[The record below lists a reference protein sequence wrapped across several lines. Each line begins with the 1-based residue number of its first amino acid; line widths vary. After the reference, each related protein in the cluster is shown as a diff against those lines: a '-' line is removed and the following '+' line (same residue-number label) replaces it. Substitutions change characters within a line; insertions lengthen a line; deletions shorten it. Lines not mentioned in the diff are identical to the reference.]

1 MMKIRH
7 YSVFLSCILLC
18 LTACPGIPS
27 VKTPSSAQTGS
38 SSETSVGV
46 PASENAQT
54 LTEALIKS
62 SRVISESLDSGASI
76 AIISIASVD
85 LFEAEYALEELTIHL
100 VNSRKFRVVDRRNLD
115 VIRAEQQF
123 HLSGEVDDDTAVS
136 IGHLIGAAYVITG
149 GISPWG
155 QANYLRLRVIDVETG
170 QIKIMTSVSYGGNL

>member
-1 MMKIRH
+1 MKTKY
-7 YSVFLSCILLC
+7 YSVFICILLC
-18 LTACPGIPS
+18 LTACPGGPS
-27 VKTPSSAQTGS
+27 IKTSTGVSAS
-38 SSETSVGV
+38 D
-46 PASENAQT
+46 NAQT

-62 SRVISESLDSGASI
+62 GRVISESLDSGVSV
-76 AIISIASVD
+76 AIISIASAD

-115 VIRAEQQF
+115 VIKAEQQF
-123 HLSGEVDDDTAVS
+123 QLSGYVDDDTAVS

-170 QIKIMTSVSYGGNL
+170 QIKIMTSVSYGENL

>member
-1 MMKIRH
+1 MKIRH

-18 LTACPGIPS
+18 LTACPGGPS
-27 VKTPSSAQTGS
+27 VKTSAAQVDSPHSSG
-38 SSETSVGV
+38 GV

-62 SRVISESLDSGASI
+62 SRVISESLDSGVSI
-76 AIISIASVD
+76 AIISIASAD

-155 QANYLRLRVIDVETG
+155 QVNYLRLRVIDVETG

>member
-1 MMKIRH
+1 MKIR
-7 YSVFLSCILLC
+7 YCSVFLSCILLC
-18 LTACPGIPS
+18 LTACPGGPP
-27 VKTPSSAQTGS
+27 VKTSDAQIDSPNSSA
-38 SSETSVGV
+38 GV
-46 PASENAQT
+46 SASENAQT
-54 LTEALIKS
+54 LTEALVKS
-62 SRVISESLDSGASI
+62 GRVISESLDSGASV

-149 GISPWG
+149 GISPWES
-155 QANYLRLRVIDVETG
+155 ANYLRLRVIDVETG